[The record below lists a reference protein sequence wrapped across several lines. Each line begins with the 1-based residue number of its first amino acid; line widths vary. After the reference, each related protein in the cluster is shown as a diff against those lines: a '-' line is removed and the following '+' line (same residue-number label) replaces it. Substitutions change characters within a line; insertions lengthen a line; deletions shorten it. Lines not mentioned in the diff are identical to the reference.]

1 MADITGIINANNAKW
16 SKLHIFFFYLFLFS
30 IPFQTR
36 KVFLTQYSFYS
47 GAFTEYATF
56 FIYAS
61 DIFLILALFF
71 WFISIKHKTE
81 SITHLQKQTNV
92 YFSSFI
98 AKNCLLLLSHIRARN
113 KLRQESTATINYDS
127 CAKTSHKAAK
137 SRKIQLFLFLFIV
150 WLIIN
155 TIINNNYLEI
165 SAFQI
170 IKFIELFL
178 LLAYIYFNLINKKI
192 LLTNLFVISLAGFL
206 QSIIAIYQFIF
217 QHSLF
222 NSLILTKITG
232 ETAIGPQIPGIAK
245 IIVDGEKMIRAY
257 GTFPHSNVL
266 GGFLIFSII
275 ISIYLLLEHKCTI
288 LSRYKLN
295 YVRFYNIKFK
305 KSQVQLLVS
314 FSWIIIVFIQ
324 ITALLFTFSRSAW
337 AGFVISMIVLIFLL
351 YIKRFSNVSRE
362 TFYNR
367 IEKSK
372 LESSNNPNNVS
383 RETLIEFKGDKT
395 FSLFPSR
402 SSLSTEKYDEK
413 VCNSPESSAE
423 RLQRGRI
430 LLKLLL
436 KNLNIL
442 PKQEQHETISSS
454 NYTNKHNLELQDNRN
469 VSRETFLNFKRKLNC
484 YFLAIFAAFLFIG
497 FFDHYFWTL
506 QQGKLI
512 FWLVL
517 GVLLIDMRVLPKKD

>member
-1 MADITGIINANNAKW
+1 MANITGVINTNSIKW

-36 KVFLTQYSFYS
+36 KVFLTQHSFYS

-71 WFISIKHKTE
+71 WFIFGKYK
-81 SITHLQKQTNV
+81 
-92 YFSSFI
+92 I
-98 AKNCLLLLSHIRARN
+98 AKNYFSFLSCIKVRD
-113 KLRQESTATINYDS
+113 KLRQKSTAAINYS
-127 CAKTSHKAAK
+127 LCTKHRTRYKIAKL
-137 SRKIQLFLFLFIV
+137 RKI
-150 WLIIN
+150 WLILFAFVIWLTIN

-178 LLAYIYFNLINKKI
+178 LLVYIYFNLINIKI
-192 LLTNLFVISLAGFL
+192 LLTSLFVISLTGFL
-206 QSIIAIYQFIF
+206 QGLIAIYQFIF

-222 NSLILTKITG
+222 NSSILAKITG

-245 IIVDGEKMIRAY
+245 IVVDGEKIIRSY

-275 ISIYLLLEHKCTI
+275 ISIYLLSEHKYAL
-288 LSRYKLN
+288 LSRYKLD
-295 YVRFYNIKFK
+295 YIQFYNIKLK
-305 KSQVQLLVS
+305 KSQVQLIVS
-314 FSWIIIVFIQ
+314 SLWIIVIFAQ

-337 AGFVISMIVLIFLL
+337 AGFAISIIVLISLL
-351 YIKRFSNVSRE
+351 YIKHFSNVLHE
-362 TFYNR
+362 TLHNK
-367 IEKSK
+367 IENS
-372 LESSNNPNNVS
+372 EFENSDNSNNVS
-383 RETLIEFKGDKT
+383 RETL
-395 FSLFPSR
+395 
-402 SSLSTEKYDEK
+402 SSEINNKF
-413 VCNSPESSAE
+413 
-423 RLQRGRI
+423 
-430 LLKLLL
+430 
-436 KNLNIL
+436 
-442 PKQEQHETISSS
+442 TI
-454 NYTNKHNLELQDNRN
+454 
-469 VSRETFLNFKRKLNC
+469 VSRETIVNFKRKLSC

-506 QQGKLI
+506 QQGILI

-517 GVLLIDMRVLPKKD
+517 WILLTDVRILSKKA